1 MMIKR
6 CVALAL
12 LLAAAFVFSG
22 CAGVVEFKT
31 PPQFDHKKT
40 VEDPPEGMLRPGET
54 GTRLC

>member
-1 MMIKR
+1 MIKR